1 MYRNKQS
8 YLKNSLPEFTTG
20 HDQQKMMKKKKKNR
34 ESKEQKFSFYEKL
47 KFIIIP
53 ASSNTG

>member
-20 HDQQKMMKKKKKNR
+20 HDQQKMMKKKKKR
-34 ESKEQKFSFYEKL
+34 
-47 KFIIIP
+47 
-53 ASSNTG
+53 TGKAKNKNFLSMKN